1 MTSKS
6 FRAQLPALGPD
17 EFERVRRWGE
27 ENCAVSALCREG
39 SCVMWLVTRER
50 ARSREDHARSV
61 RSALRKLSVDATKL
75 KKGHWLTLACSDIV
89 RAEASAQEHHFDS
102 TSDKPPTAHTPPHA
116 HPSKT
121 GAARRDEDKIITF
134 APHGRR
140 TRAQTPAV
148 IKDV

>member
-61 RSALRKLSVDATKL
+61 RSALRKLSVDVTNL
-75 KKGHWLTLACSDIV
+75 TKGHWLTLACSDIV
-89 RAEASAQEHHFDS
+89 RAEASAEEQHFDS
-102 TSDKPPTAHTPPHA
+102 TSEKPPTAHTPLRA

-121 GAARRDEDKIITF
+121 GAVREDEDRIVTL
-134 APHGRR
+134 ASHGRR
-140 TRAQTPAV
+140 PRSETPAV
-148 IKDV
+148 TKDA